1 MDVTTL
7 SSTFLLESFLT
18 VPRGDALKKSLR
30 RALWAGAAVVVVSAG
45 VPLVQA
51 DAAAACAPAWSST
64 QVYVNGNQASQSG
77 HNYTAKW
84 WTQNESPA
92 THSGQWDVWADQGTC
107 GGTTTPP
114 TTTPPP
120 TTPPPAPPTPPTTTP
135 PATTPPTGPTT
146 PPSTGTK
153 MASSP
158 YIFPGWGNPPA
169 PSTVMNATGIRAFTM
184 AFVLANGCNPVW
196 DGEGGLTGGVHA
208 GTIAAI
214 KAAGGDV
221 VPSIGGWGGPQ

>member
-92 THSGQWDVWADQGTC
+92 THSGQWDVWADGGAC
-107 GGTTTPP
+107 GGSTPP
-114 TTTPPP
+114 TA
-120 TTPPPAPPTPPTTTP
+120 PPPAPPPPTPPTSPRPPPPRGPPPPRHRP
-135 PATTPPTGPTT
+135 PAGRPPRRRPRHPRRSRRPRCRPAPGRCPHT
-146 PPSTGTK
+146 
-153 MASSP
+153 SSP
-158 YIFPGWGNPPA
+158 
-169 PSTVMNATGIRAFTM
+169 AT
-184 AFVLANGCNPVW
+184 
-196 DGEGGLTGGVHA
+196 
-208 GTIAAI
+208 
-214 KAAGGDV
+214 
-221 VPSIGGWGGPQ
+221 